1 MSLISY
7 GLSWLEVS
15 EHFQLKGWRHV
26 YLFLLGCQSC
36 TSEHRKRLMQIG
48 IAWLEEEGEEQYDHW
63 HDVFI
68 SLLDQ
73 KDCCDDLQQSFVEI
87 GLRVLVVPQCMKGG

>member
-1 MSLISY
+1 
-7 GLSWLEVS
+7 
-15 EHFQLKGWRHV
+15 
-26 YLFLLGCQSC
+26 
-36 TSEHRKRLMQIG
+36 MQIG

-73 KDCCDDLQQSFVEI
+73 KDCCDDLQQLFVEI
-87 GLRVLVVPQCMKGG
+87 GLRVLVVPQRMKGG